1 MFTGPKRAAKMVR
14 TVRRSAFDKD
24 ITERAKRSVSANV
37 QSEPEPEAEKVYEGK
52 ELRDLCVKILIN
64 EEKQRRLEEAFE

>member
-1 MFTGPKRAAKMVR
+1 M
-14 TVRRSAFDKD
+14 RRSAFDKD

-37 QSEPEPEAEKVYEGK
+37 QPEPEPEAEKVYEGK